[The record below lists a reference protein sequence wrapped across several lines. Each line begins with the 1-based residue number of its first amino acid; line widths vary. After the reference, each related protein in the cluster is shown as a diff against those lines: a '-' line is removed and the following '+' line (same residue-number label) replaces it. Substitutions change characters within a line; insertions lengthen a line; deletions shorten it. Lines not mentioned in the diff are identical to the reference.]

1 MQGMA
6 HGGRHHSPVYGT
18 HSANRRDVG
27 RRDSRGEAGLVLY
40 DAPDVRGTD
49 HSSNQ
54 CNHKLE
60 ADDHEGDQTFPTTHV
75 CIYHD
80 VTGWAGTLRR
90 KDGKMK
96 TRTIIIIVILVLS
109 TVLPVQQGGTQGA
122 LETQT
127 AVDMPI
133 GSITAYAGSEAPDGW
148 LLCDGELY
156 EAADFPELFEVIGFT
171 YGGNP
176 AKTAFRVPDL
186 TGRIPVGADPTRWYC
201 KDLGQT
207 GGEEEVTLTED
218 QMPSHRHD
226 VTVSGHSHEISV
238 SPHTHAIAVAAHTH
252 SIIDPGHSHSV
263 SDPGHSHGITDP
275 GHSHTIWLHDHLGQ
289 GQVDDSGV
297 NHRQDTQTSSSKT
310 GISVN
315 KAVTNI
321 SITKVSTGIA
331 IGQTSPTASAAS
343 ATVSASAQS
352 VVVGVSEASKGS
364 DASHNNLQPYIVV
377 NYIIKYQ

>member
-1 MQGMA
+1 
-6 HGGRHHSPVYGT
+6 
-18 HSANRRDVG
+18 
-27 RRDSRGEAGLVLY
+27 
-40 DAPDVRGTD
+40 
-49 HSSNQ
+49 
-54 CNHKLE
+54 
-60 ADDHEGDQTFPTTHV
+60 
-75 CIYHD
+75 
-80 VTGWAGTLRR
+80 
-90 KDGKMK
+90 MK
-96 TRTIIIIVILVLS
+96 TRTIIGIVAVALS
-109 TVLPVQQGGTQGA
+109 ALLLFQRSDTQGA
-122 LETQT
+122 LE
-127 AVDMPI
+127 APLAADMPA
-133 GSITAYAGSEAPDGW
+133 GSILAYARSEPPEGW

-156 EAADFPELFEVIGFT
+156 EVDDYPELFAVLEFT

-226 VTVSGHSHEISV
+226 VSVASHTHEISV

-263 SDPGHSHGITDP
+263 SDPGHSHGVTDP

-297 NHRQDTQTSSSKT
+297 NHRGDTETGSSKT

-315 KAVTNI
+315 KAYTNM
-321 SITKVSTGIA
+321 SINKATTGIA
-331 IGQTSPTASAAS
+331 VGQTSPTASAANT
-343 ATVSASAQS
+343 TVSASAQS

-364 DASHNNLQPYIVV
+364 DAAHSNLQPYLVV
-377 NYIIKYQ
+377 NYIIKCR